1 MPSAAACSTCRAAFS
16 RSPTRPPF
24 RWVRA
29 AGWGQCGRLAGSSA
43 CRVVAKPASCC
54 WLISS
59 SPWPSA
65 HSAAHA
71 AVGVFPFKTVV
82 SGRKLSMGYVEVAT
96 REGCPL
102 FPAGAR
108 VRGQVHH
115 HSEIVQVRCGLLV

>member
-1 MPSAAACSTCRAAFS
+1 MLSHILEAGSRARRACGEVQHQEQLQLTAAVYPTPSAT
-16 RSPTRPPF
+16 
-24 RWVRA
+24 
-29 AGWGQCGRLAGSSA
+29 
-43 CRVVAKPASCC
+43 
-54 WLISS
+54 
-59 SPWPSA
+59 
-65 HSAAHA
+65 H

-115 HSEIVQVRCGLLV
+115 HSEIVQVRRLAGWFE

>member
-1 MPSAAACSTCRAAFS
+1 MSLMHSIAY
-16 RSPTRPPF
+16 
-24 RWVRA
+24 
-29 AGWGQCGRLAGSSA
+29 
-43 CRVVAKPASCC
+43 SCC
-54 WLISS
+54 PAYST
-59 SPWPSA
+59 SPI
-65 HSAAHA
+65 

-115 HSEIVQVRCGLLV
+115 HSEIVQVRNGGLRQLHAGRFRCCNLLLWLQTAAGWLQPHGCQQLSHGRSHQLTHCSVL

>member
-1 MPSAAACSTCRAAFS
+1 MHSIAYSCCPACSTA
-16 RSPTRPPF
+16 P
-24 RWVRA
+24 
-29 AGWGQCGRLAGSSA
+29 
-43 CRVVAKPASCC
+43 
-54 WLISS
+54 I
-59 SPWPSA
+59 
-65 HSAAHA
+65 

-115 HSEIVQVRCGLLV
+115 HSEIVQVRCGGLRQLHVGCFRCCNLLLWLLNAVGWLQPHVCQQLSQG